1 MGNVATKS
9 LDERIK
15 VLHIIDSF
23 DLGGAQTALLNW
35 LKCHDRSKFAVEIA
49 TFHATE
55 QSIFMHRMR
64 ELRIPLH
71 VLASRRWFP
80 IHIFRLGWLVLKK
93 RYFVVH
99 CHLYASNWIGKPI
112 ARLAGVPAIISHDHC
127 NDMLRIRSPLVCLVD
142 RYANRCAD
150 AIIAVA
156 GSIKEF
162 LIKREQ
168 ISAAK
173 IDVIPIGVAE
183 SSSPASQPGTGSV
196 IGGAGRL
203 TQQKNFRR
211 FLEIA
216 RALKALDGKYRF
228 KIAGGGPLEAELKR
242 YADSLGIEID
252 WLGEL
257 TSLDSFFCEIDL
269 FLLTSDFEGLP
280 MVIVEALQHGVP
292 VAATAVDGVREQ
304 LADVVLSLSP
314 QADSRESARRIHELL
329 SDSEQLPQWIVKGRE
344 LVEERFSAK
353 RQIAEMEALYLRIL
367 GADHRCGKKRSPRAA
382 I

>member
-1 MGNVATKS
+1 MGNAATKS
-9 LDERIK
+9 VEERIR
-15 VLHIIDSF
+15 VLHVIDSF

-35 LKCHDRSKFAVEIA
+35 LKYHDRSKFAVEIA

-55 QSIFMHRMR
+55 QSLFMPRVR
-64 ELRIPLH
+64 ELQIPLH

-80 IHIFRLGWLVLKK
+80 THVFRLGWLVLRN
-93 RYFVVH
+93 RYSVVH

-112 ARLAGVPAIISHDHC
+112 ARLAGVPAIIGHDQC
-127 NDMLRIRSPLVCLVD
+127 NDLLRVRSGLVRFID
-142 RYANRCAD
+142 RCANRCAD

-156 GSIKEF
+156 ESIKEF

-168 ISAAK
+168 IPAAK
-173 IDVIPIGVAE
+173 IHVIPNGVAE
-183 SSSPASQPGTGSV
+183 SSSTVCRSRAGRV

-203 TQQKNFRR
+203 TRQKNFHK
-211 FLEIA
+211 FLAIA
-216 RALKALDGKYRF
+216 RALKALDPKYRF
-228 KIAGGGPLEAELKR
+228 EIAGSGPLEAELKR

-257 TSLDSFFCEIDL
+257 TSLDPFFSEIDL

-280 MVIVEALQHGVP
+280 MVIIESLQRGVP

-314 QADSRESARRIHELL
+314 KADIRESARRIHELL
-329 SDSEQLPQWIVKGRE
+329 SDSEQLSQWIVKGRD
-344 LVEERFSAK
+344 LIEERFLAK
-353 RQIAEMEALYLRIL
+353 RQIVEIEALYVRIL
-367 GADHRCGKKRSPRAA
+367 GVCDLKTSASAPL
-382 I
+382 

>member
-9 LDERIK
+9 VEERIE
-15 VLHIIDSF
+15 VLHVIDSF

-35 LKCHDRSKFAVEIA
+35 LKYHDRSKFAVEIA

-55 QSIFMHRMR
+55 QSLFMPRMR

-80 IHIFRLGWLVLKK
+80 IHVLRLGWLVLRK
-93 RYFVVH
+93 RYSVVH

-112 ARLAGVPAIISHDHC
+112 ARLAGVPAIISHDQC
-127 NDMLRIRSPLVCLVD
+127 NDMLRIRSPLVRLVD

-150 AIIAVA
+150 AIIAVSE
-156 GSIKEF
+156 SIKQF
-162 LIKREQ
+162 LIRGEQ

-173 IDVIPIGVAE
+173 IQVIPNGVAE
-183 SSSPASQPGTGSV
+183 SSPTVCQPRTGSV

-203 TQQKNFRR
+203 TQQKNFHR

-216 RALKALDGKYRF
+216 RALKALDAKYRF
-228 KIAGGGPLEAELKR
+228 KIAGSGPLEAELKR

-257 TSLDSFFCEIDL
+257 ASLDSFFCEIDL
-269 FLLTSDFEGLP
+269 FLLTSDFEGSP
-280 MVIVEALQHGVP
+280 MVIIESLQQGVP
-292 VAATAVDGVREQ
+292 VAATAVDGIREQ
-304 LADVVLSLSP
+304 LADAVLSLSP
-314 QADSRESARRIHELL
+314 QAEIRESARRIHELL
-329 SDSEQLPQWIVKGRE
+329 SDSEQLPQWIDKGRG

-353 RQIAEMEALYLRIL
+353 HQIAEMEGLYLRIL
-367 GADHRCGKKRSPRAA
+367 GARDLKKRTSTHL
-382 I
+382 